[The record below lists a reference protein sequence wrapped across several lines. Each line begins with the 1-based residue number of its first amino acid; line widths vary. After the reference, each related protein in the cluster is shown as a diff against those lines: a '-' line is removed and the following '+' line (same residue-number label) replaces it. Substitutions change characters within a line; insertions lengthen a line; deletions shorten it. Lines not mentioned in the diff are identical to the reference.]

1 MLQSTSEIAGLSHEK
16 GKEGKRDLNFEPPSV
31 NYDNAI
37 GSKF

>member
-1 MLQSTSEIAGLSHEK
+1 MLQSTSEIAGLSHGR
-16 GKEGKRDLNFEPPSV
+16 GKEGFEYEPPSV